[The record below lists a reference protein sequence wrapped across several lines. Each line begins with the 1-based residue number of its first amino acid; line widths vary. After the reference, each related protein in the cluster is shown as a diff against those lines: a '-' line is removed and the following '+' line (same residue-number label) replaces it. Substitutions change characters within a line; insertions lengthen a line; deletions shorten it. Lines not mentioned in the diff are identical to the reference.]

1 MSESLIIILKLAV
14 RLPYYTIPPLIIEK
28 IQNFGKSFNQLTT
41 ETVKAFLVDS
51 KKSKFKI

>member
-1 MSESLIIILKLAV
+1 MFNVVKKEIEWAGKKL
-14 RLPYYTIPPLIIEK
+14 TI
-28 IQNFGKSFNQLTT
+28 